1 MQSIKEIINGEKWYN
16 DIICRELN
24 EDLKFYSDLRFR
36 HQASE
41 IEELC
46 IKICKVIKEEIKWH
60 TKAWLDIV
68 ENIEQINETKLKEQ
82 AGVWLEKHNNTE

>member
-24 EDLKFYSDLRFR
+24 EDLKYYSDLRFR
-36 HQASE
+36 HQGTG
-41 IEELC
+41 IEMLC
-46 IKICKVIKEEIKWH
+46 IEICKMIKDEINWH
-60 TKAWLDIV
+60 IRYWLDIV

-82 AGVWLEKHNNTE
+82 AGEIGDQNNE